1 MKSILALCCLFSLLN
16 CASST
21 YFKPIY
27 EPIKDKISIQSPEK
41 CLGRFLGMFSQ
52 RPCIQLTMDKDN
64 TTGEIRSFVKYTYGI
79 LDLEIPLGM
88 AFRIDEVYYLVKK
101 INTDYSE
108 LTQVVG
114 ELPPEAVKAF
124 LNSKKVSFS
133 YSTKIKTSNFELSD
147 SDLNA
152 WKDDFQ
158 KMNTTLQ
165 KEGRMDIH
173 REYFKK

>member
-1 MKSILALCCLFSLLN
+1 
-16 CASST
+16 
-21 YFKPIY
+21 
-27 EPIKDKISIQSPEK
+27 
-41 CLGRFLGMFSQ
+41 
-52 RPCIQLTMDKDN
+52 MDKDN